1 MLHTRRSRLCLAKT
15 PFERPVYRSYHTRI
29 STREI
34 SLSCPKI
41 PRSLQASLTG
51 NRRQWS
57 RHIYS
62 PPKLPTLQRSYQNR
76 MLMRIRL
83 KVKLS
88 KILQPTWTFASGPGQ
103 SCLLYVPSSVKRL
116 SWMTLCSSFYQRRV
130 TDGWTTPTLSG
141 QCSKTSNKNGPSL
154 VCLEKASTRR
164 PKMKRKHWKLGWIED
179 GLRNGFK
186 NFSRD
191 SLDVTTTAGLQRNA
205 GKMSYRAIGRYTAA
219 SSNL

>member
-88 KILQPTWTFASGPGQ
+88 KILQPTWTFASRPCQ
-103 SCLLYVPSSVKRL
+103 SCRRYVPSSVKHL
-116 SWMTLCSSFYQRRV
+116 NWMTLCSNFYQRRA

-141 QCSKTSNKNGPSL
+141 QCFQTSNKNGRSSG
-154 VCLEKASTRR
+154 CLEKASIRR
-164 PKMKRKHWKLGWIED
+164 PKRRPQHWKLGWIGD
-179 GLRNGFK
+179 KAHNGFK
-186 NFSRD
+186 NFSHD
-191 SLDVTTTAGLQRNA
+191 SLDVTTTAGSQRIA
-205 GKMSYRAIGRYTAA
+205 GTKSPAVSPDLPQLR
-219 SSNL
+219 